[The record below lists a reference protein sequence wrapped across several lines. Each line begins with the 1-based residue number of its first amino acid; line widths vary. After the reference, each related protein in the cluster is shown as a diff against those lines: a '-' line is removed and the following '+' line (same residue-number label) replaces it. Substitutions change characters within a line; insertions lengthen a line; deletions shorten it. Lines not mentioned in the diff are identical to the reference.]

1 MCLDTIT
8 QLLNIPGFQVVKL
21 IKVTEE
27 EIHLRIEEKERTN
40 FNEYHSCAVVPVE
53 DLRLGQRRV
62 YLHVLKRKYHNP
74 LTGKIETQKIA
85 WIAERGRVTKAL
97 AERVYQLTSITTNV
111 EVGWFLG
118 MDDQK
123 VCRIDKGM
131 LEKLAKKRLVPTP
144 ASKNISVDEVAWK
157 KHHRY
162 LTNVVDVDEKVITW
176 NEKGRKS
183 KVLDRYYDSLTEDQ
197 LEEIETVALDGA
209 KTYIS
214 STKNKA
220 TQAMIIWDHFH
231 MVQKANKT
239 LDQVR
244 RNELRIARK
253 QKDIELIEM
262 TNCKQRFMLFKARK
276 DLTQKQA
283 NLLQQLCEA
292 NDSIYKGVLLKESLV
307 SVYALETEDQAVAH
321 IYSWVESALASE
333 LEPFVELAWSVIE
346 KIEYILNWFR
356 CKKSSAISEGF
367 NNKIKRLKRMAY
379 GYKDIDYFKLKI
391 HQHCGYLN
399 PRRFSLN

>member
-8 QLLNIPGFQVVKL
+8 QLLNIPGFRVVKL
-21 IKVTEE
+21 IKITDD
-27 EIHLRIEEKERTN
+27 EIHLRVEEKERTN
-40 FNEYHSCAVVPVE
+40 FNEYHSCDVVPIE
-53 DLRLGQRRV
+53 GLRLGQRRV

-74 LTGKIETQKIA
+74 LTRKIETQKVS
-85 WIAERGRVTKAL
+85 WIADKGRVTRAL
-97 AERVYQLTSITTNV
+97 AEQIYRLTSITTNV
-111 EVGWFLG
+111 EAGWFLG

-123 VCRIDKGM
+123 VYRIDKGM
-131 LEKLAKKRLVPTP
+131 LEMLAEERLKPTP

-176 NEKGRKS
+176 NKKGRKS
-183 KVLDRYYDSLTEDQ
+183 EVLDVYYDSFTKKQ
-197 LEEIETVALDGA
+197 LERIESVALDGA
-209 KTYIS
+209 RTYIS

-220 TQAMIIWDHFH
+220 PEAMIIWDHFH
-231 MVQKANKT
+231 MVQKTNKT

-244 RNELRIARK
+244 RDELRVARR

-276 DLTQKQA
+276 HLTPRQEGLLEQLCQA
-283 NLLQQLCEA
+283 NEP
-292 NDSIYKGVLLKESLV
+292 IYKGVLLKESLV
-307 SVYALETEDQAVAH
+307 SVYALESEDQAIEH
-321 IYSWVESALASE
+321 LYSWIDSALGSG
-333 LEPFVELAWSVIE
+333 LRPFIELAWSVVE
-346 KIEYILNWFR
+346 KIEYLLNWFSCR
-356 CKKSSAISEGF
+356 KSSAISEGF

-379 GYKDIDYFKLKI
+379 GYKDINYFCLKI